1 VLSLRELREWRQV
14 KAETV
19 ASALS
24 VSLTFVRSVES
35 GRSALPARH
44 VVAWARAIGVSEDTV
59 ARYVPGE
66 VDVTGLRPSDRAQV
80 TALAER
86 LRAAS
91 GVDHDA

>member
-1 VLSLRELREWRQV
+1 MSLRELREWRQV

-24 VSLTFVRSVES
+24 VSLTFVRSVEA

-44 VVAWARAIGVSEDTV
+44 VAAWARAIGVGEDLV

-66 VDVTGLRPSDRAQV
+66 VDVTGLRPDERSQV
-80 TALAER
+80 AAFVER